1 MKIAR
6 LGDICDFLDSRR
18 VPVEESLRIP
28 GHYPYYGANGQQ
40 GWINGYIFDEPLVLL
55 AEDGGHFGSKTQP
68 IAYQISGK
76 TWVNNHA
83 HVLRPRKICNPDYLC
98 YILSYYDV
106 TSLVS
111 GTTRP
116 KLTKANAE
124 EIKIPLPP
132 LDEQRRIAAILQ
144 RADRLRRLRR
154 LSRQLSDTFLQS
166 VFLQMFGDPATN
178 PMGWDTFL
186 LVEICQSP
194 NGIKAGPFGSSLK
207 KEIYTTSG
215 YRVYGQEQV
224 IGGNF
229 GIGNYYISEELFEK
243 QFRQYEVHANDVLIS
258 LVGTFGKTIVV
269 PNYTAPGIINPRL
282 LKISPCPE
290 IINSVY
296 LSKYLQLSSVQ
307 DQLADLS
314 HGGTMGVL
322 NATQLKELKIM
333 CPPIEHQ
340 NNYSLVV
347 ASWERIIRR
356 QVESS
361 RQSEQ
366 LFQTLLARAFSEI

>member
-1 MKIAR
+1 MKIVR

-28 GHYPYYGANGQQ
+28 GPYPYYGANGQQ

-55 AEDGGHFGSKTQP
+55 AEDGGHFGSKIQP

-83 HVLRPRKICNPDYLC
+83 HVLRPRKICNPDYIC

-178 PMGWDTFL
+178 PMGWKMRPAGDIFEIQLGKMRSEREITGDYLHPYLRNVNVQWGYLDLSDVKEMDFSPKEMSKYL
-186 LVEICQSP
+186 LRKGDILVCEGGEVGRTAVYNGEIENCAYQ
-194 NGIKAGPFGSSLK
+194 NALHRLRAKN
-207 KEIYTTSG
+207 T
-215 YRVYGQEQV
+215 
-224 IGGNF
+224 
-229 GIGNYYISEELFEK
+229 
-243 QFRQYEVHANDVLIS
+243 
-258 LVGTFGKTIVV
+258 
-269 PNYTAPGIINPRL
+269 GIINTNYFINFMRVACDSGLIAKFSSQVTIAHFTAEKFIDLGVMVPP
-282 LKISPCPE
+282 IS
-290 IINSVY
+290 
-296 LSKYLQLSSVQ
+296 
-307 DQLADLS
+307 
-314 HGGTMGVL
+314 
-322 NATQLKELKIM
+322 TQKEYSQICDRHKIM
-333 CPPIEHQ
+333 NIQ
-340 NNYSLVV
+340 Q
-347 ASWERIIRR
+347 I
-356 QVESS
+356 ESS